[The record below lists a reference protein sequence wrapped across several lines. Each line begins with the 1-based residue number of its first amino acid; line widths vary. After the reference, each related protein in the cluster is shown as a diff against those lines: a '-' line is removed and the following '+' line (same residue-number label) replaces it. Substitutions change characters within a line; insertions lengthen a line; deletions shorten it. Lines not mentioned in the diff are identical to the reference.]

1 MRSKYKID
9 LIVKIDGLNWKKKKF
24 NIGVTNFNIFP
35 IIGAPYELFKSF
47 PLFIC
52 EFYNSSCRL
61 PIPHKIGYL
70 FLMPD
75 FGPSWPM
82 IKVDSLS
89 KFQVSQHKAHT
100 HSLSLSLSLSLSSM
114 ASSFSSALNHSW
126 CGISLRLLFGKKPQA
141 SFSRCFHHCARWP
154 LQETFPLTLTL
165 SRSFSQAQL
174 SEGPSLRH
182 FIAQAS
188 LTASK
193 AQPKWVTFYS
203 NNVLYFF
210 FSSTCI
216 SLFL

>member
-1 MRSKYKID
+1 MRSKDKID
-9 LIVKIDGLNWKKKKF
+9 LIVKIDRLNWKIF

-100 HSLSLSLSLSLSSM
+100 HSLSLSLSLASM
-114 ASSFSSALNHSW
+114 ALSFSSVLNHSW
-126 CGISLRLLFGKKPQA
+126 CGINLRLLFGKKPQA
-141 SFSRCFHHCARWP
+141 SFSRCFHHRARRP
-154 LQETFPLTLTL
+154 LRETFPLTLTL

-174 SEGPSLRH
+174 SEGPSLCH

-210 FSSTCI
+210 FSSTSI